1 MFSSLIKNL
10 SILKKFLFINLLIFI
25 FIGTFTII
33 YLNYVQPNLIKK
45 KTSLQIEV
53 INNTISNLN
62 RLDIAFKKDEVKKFL
77 LSTRFL
83 FQNLD
88 RVIFFNESFEILADT
103 DTLDLDPRSF
113 SSRIEIVEFD
123 LQNNEDKEKSSDE
136 LIDSKKKSQF
146 KDTLQEYSISDDYGK
161 PVTFTIETYNK
172 FKLSTIKN
180 VLLNDQNVGYILIS
194 QNANDVK
201 TAINERKT
209 FVIRTAILIAI
220 VIFIFSLVLNRYF
233 LKPIKNL
240 VNYTENIKDKSKKK
254 IDIKTAI
261 NERKTFVIRTAIL
274 IAVVIFI
281 FSLVLNRYFLKP
293 IKNLVNYTENIKE
306 KSKKKIDI
314 KSLIERNDELGT
326 LSLSLDEMTNELQKR
341 VNTAENFSTD
351 LVHEIRNPL
360 ASLKSASEIL
370 EVTNDNIEKE
380 KLTKILTHDVE
391 RIERLITDY
400 SQMLKDE
407 VAITKES
414 MKILDLKK
422 IADSVVDDFNA
433 IYNTKRGINID
444 LQFKNSGEKFNIKGI
459 ENRIEQVLANLLENS
474 ISFSKDNQKIIVKLS
489 QKKDGKIS
497 LSVIDEGI
505 GFKEKNTDKI
515 FRRFYSNRPDK
526 FGEHSGLGLNIV
538 KNLVDL
544 HGGQVIASNN
554 VSKKGAK
561 VEIIFP
567 KFN

>member
-25 FIGTFTII
+25 FIGTLTII

-53 INNTISNLN
+53 INNTINNLN
-62 RLDIAFKKDEVKKFL
+62 RLNIEFEKNEVKKFL

-123 LQNNEDKEKSSDE
+123 LQNNQDKEKSTDE
-136 LIDSKKKSQF
+136 LINSEKKSEF
-146 KDTLQEYSISDDYGK
+146 EETLQEYSISDDYGK
-161 PVTFTIETYNK
+161 PVTFTNETYNK

-180 VLLNDQNVGYILIS
+180 ILIDDENVGYILIS
-194 QNANDVK
+194 QNANDV
-201 TAINERKT
+201 
-209 FVIRTAILIAI
+209 
-220 VIFIFSLVLNRYF
+220 
-233 LKPIKNL
+233 
-240 VNYTENIKDKSKKK
+240 
-254 IDIKTAI
+254 KTAI

-314 KSLIERNDELGT
+314 KSLIKRNDELGT

-360 ASLKSASEIL
+360 ASLKSASELL
-370 EVTNDNIEKE
+370 EVTNSNPEKE

-407 VAITKES
+407 VAITRES

-474 ISFSKDNQKIIVKLS
+474 ISFSKDNQNIVVKLS

-515 FRRFYSNRPDK
+515 FKRFYSNRPDK

-554 VSKKGAK
+554 VNKKGAK

-567 KFN
+567 KLN